1 MFLKR
6 REEINQLFRHK
17 CIITHGVV
25 GTSSYL
31 SKIHKSWNNIMLQS
45 RKHVLRQCHILYFKQ
60 NMFVVKESKCKWPV
74 FNPCCVWPSSYWAV
88 QASVQIRIFLFLF
101 LFLHTDVCP
110 CPEIPLVNLT
120 KTPPTHC
127 FQIDEKFRYECKA
140 GYVRQAGTS
149 NLIRCIQSSNGTEWT
164 QNQLKCKRNVYSF
177 FYYLVV

>member
-45 RKHVLRQCHILYFKQ
+45 RKHVLRQCHILHFKQ
-60 NMFVVKESKCKWPV
+60 NMFVVNESKCKWPV
-74 FNPCCVWPSSYWAV
+74 CNPCCCLAPNYWAV
-88 QASVQIRIFLFLF
+88 QALVQIRIFLFLF
-101 LFLHTDVCP
+101 LFLNTDECP
-110 CPEIPLVNLT
+110 CPEIPPVNLT
-120 KTPPTHC
+120 ETPPTDC
-127 FQIDEKFRYECKA
+127 FQIGEKFRYECKA
-140 GYVRQAGTS
+140 GYVREAGTS
-149 NLIRCIQSSNGTEWT
+149 SLIRCIQMSNAVEWT
-164 QNQLKCKRNVYSF
+164 RRYLKCKRKVYLF